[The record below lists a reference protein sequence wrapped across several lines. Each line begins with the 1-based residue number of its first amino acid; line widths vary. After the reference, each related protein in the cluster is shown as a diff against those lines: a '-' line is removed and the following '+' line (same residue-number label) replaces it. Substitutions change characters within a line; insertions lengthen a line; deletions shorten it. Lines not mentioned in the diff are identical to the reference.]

1 MREILAIEISS
12 TESLIACKFQITEK
26 ILEIKMTM
34 YEYISHDFYLWFPT
48 YFANMLRIIYL
59 ERTNVR
65 IKIGKPIKIW
75 DKAMTLFE

>member
-34 YEYISHDFYLWFPT
+34 YEYISHDFYL
-48 YFANMLRIIYL
+48 
-59 ERTNVR
+59 
-65 IKIGKPIKIW
+65 
-75 DKAMTLFE
+75 